1 VANASNDMSGYLL
14 FAAAVA
20 AALTG
25 VAAAQPPDSYAA
37 DLGRV
42 YGGYQR
48 MLAMKD
54 ACDMAVPAARAAN
67 DKAFAMWQAQHRA
80 LIQELQRR
88 VQAMILAASTDKE
101 DYVRNVGK
109 YEGAILLERKEY
121 RDTLLGLGKDELR
134 DQCQRMPETLKG
146 SSADLTQ
153 VYAAELASI
162 RKRK

>member
-1 VANASNDMSGYLL
+1 MNGCFLL
-14 FAAAVA
+14 P
-20 AALTG
+20 AALVLALAG
-25 VAAAQPPDSYAA
+25 GAATAQTPDTYAE

-48 MLAMKD
+48 MLALKE
-54 ACDMAVPAARAAN
+54 ACDTALPAARAAN
-67 DKAFAMWQAQHRA
+67 GKAFAIWQAQHNS
-80 LIQELQRR
+80 LIQDLERR
-88 VQAMILAASTDKE
+88 VKAMILAASSDKD

-134 DQCQRMPETLKG
+134 DQCQRMPESLK
-146 SSADLTQ
+146 SPAADFAQ
-153 VYAAELASI
+153 VYAAELATI

>member
-1 VANASNDMSGYLL
+1 
-14 FAAAVA
+14 
-20 AALTG
+20 
-25 VAAAQPPDSYAA
+25 
-37 DLGRV
+37 
-42 YGGYQR
+42 
-48 MLAMKD
+48 MKD

-67 DKAFAMWQAQHRA
+67 DKAFAMWQTQHRA

-134 DQCQRMPETLKG
+134 DQCQRMPETLTG
-146 SSADLTQ
+146 SSADLAQ

>member
-1 VANASNDMSGYLL
+1 MNGYLS
-14 FAAAVA
+14 FAVAVA

-25 VAAAQPPDSYAA
+25 AAAAQPPDSYAA

-48 MLAMKD
+48 MLAMKE
-54 ACDMAVPAARAAN
+54 ACDTAAPATRGAN
-67 DKAFAMWQAQHRA
+67 DKAFASWQAQHRV
-80 LIQELQRR
+80 LIQDLQRR
-88 VQAMILAASTDKE
+88 VKAMVLAASTDKE
-101 DYVRNVGK
+101 DYVRNIGK

-121 RDTLLGLGKDELR
+121 RDTLLNLGAEDLR

-146 SSADLTQ
+146 PGADIAQ
-153 VYAAELASI
+153 AYAAELATI